1 MSNSIMSFHY
11 IYIYICFIFIYS
23 GQLDIFEFRHA
34 GETSA
39 SFSKDLWPF
48 PRLWACTF
56 SKVMGCSFS
65 KESGHAFSKAFAVSF
80 SKELL
85 PLDYW
90 IRLSK

>member
-1 MSNSIMSFHY
+1 MTNSITFVFHF
-11 IYIYICFIFIYS
+11 ICLIFIHS
-23 GQLDIFEFRHA
+23 GQLGIFEFRHA

-39 SFSKDLWPF
+39 SFSKDFWPF
-48 PRLWACTF
+48 PRLWAACTF

-65 KESGHAFSKAFAVSF
+65 KDSGHAFSKAFAVSF